1 MGCLFELCK
10 KRRDD
15 YIDQKTLKIHICGKI
30 DEPKVKEVFPEPCEL
45 KFKGKNI
52 GDWQWKTDQFT
63 WIAKLYKGKDN
74 IKNFDSI
81 FEEIKKDSDNN
92 IIKNHIVLSFGDEN
106 NEELFESLY
115 EVGTVYLPRFIFI
128 TKKEGDYSLKKKSY
142 ITNIIYTDLTDVE
155 LITNIKSELWEIDCY
170 YNERGN
176 EKCTFLPN
184 QIIENLEIS
193 DMSINILLTG
203 ISRSGKSTFINTV
216 NNSLLSLE
224 NCEKSSVTSKI
235 TEYKIYFGQKKS
247 EKDGY
252 LKFIDTAGI
261 NFQTNKKSERGE
273 LTDLPKINKSIYD
286 LIEKYKK
293 KTPLENIHFVLF
305 FFIEGTPLE
314 GVENILKMFLK
325 ENYKVLFII
334 NKSSNDEDNGQTTDI
349 KSTLKF
355 LKKNG
360 LGDLAVKENIIPCN
374 IVNSEKANG
383 YGINTIFKRIFEIL
397 KAKNRFYNDIDLL
410 NKLKKLDENR
420 SENLNAEEREK
431 ETNKLKEKITKEN
444 ELFKEYVSE
453 IIIMNKAEEKA
464 NFDTKIYKG
473 ITTSQAF
480 IPIPYSDLALT
491 PAIQAKLV
499 HTIFSDFGM
508 SLTEINWEAFGN
520 YLLGGGLRE
529 ISHYGYNKASKAI
542 FEKTAKGCLVQ
553 LGKML
558 MNQETGKT
566 VVESMKFVPFLGFF
580 AGAGIGMA
588 MNYFSTQQIADRT
601 IIFCKK
607 YLTERE
613 KGMIGF
619 FVKNFEIYNNIFTSI
634 ENLSKKENWWDYK
647 VKIIKKKQEKK
658 DE

>member
-74 IKNFDSI
+74 KKNFDSI

-106 NEELFESLY
+106 NEELFNSLY

-142 ITNIIYTDLTDVE
+142 ITNIIYTDLTDVD
-155 LITNIKSELWEIDCY
+155 LITHIKSELWEIDCY

-235 TEYKIYFGQKKS
+235 TEYKIYFGQNKS

-273 LTDLPKINKSIYD
+273 LTDLPKINKSICN
-286 LIEKYKK
+286 LIKEYKK
-293 KTPLENIHFVLF
+293 KTPLGNIHFVLF
-305 FFIEGTPLE
+305 FF
-314 GVENILKMFLK
+314 
-325 ENYKVLFII
+325 Y
-334 NKSSNDEDNGQTTDI
+334 
-349 KSTLKF
+349 
-355 LKKNG
+355 
-360 LGDLAVKENIIPCN
+360 
-374 IVNSEKANG
+374 
-383 YGINTIFKRIFEIL
+383 
-397 KAKNRFYNDIDLL
+397 
-410 NKLKKLDENR
+410 
-420 SENLNAEEREK
+420 
-431 ETNKLKEKITKEN
+431 
-444 ELFKEYVSE
+444 
-453 IIIMNKAEEKA
+453 
-464 NFDTKIYKG
+464 
-473 ITTSQAF
+473 
-480 IPIPYSDLALT
+480 
-491 PAIQAKLV
+491 
-499 HTIFSDFGM
+499 
-508 SLTEINWEAFGN
+508 
-520 YLLGGGLRE
+520 
-529 ISHYGYNKASKAI
+529 
-542 FEKTAKGCLVQ
+542 
-553 LGKML
+553 
-558 MNQETGKT
+558 
-566 VVESMKFVPFLGFF
+566 
-580 AGAGIGMA
+580 
-588 MNYFSTQQIADRT
+588 
-601 IIFCKK
+601 
-607 YLTERE
+607 
-613 KGMIGF
+613 
-619 FVKNFEIYNNIFTSI
+619 
-634 ENLSKKENWWDYK
+634 
-647 VKIIKKKQEKK
+647 
-658 DE
+658 